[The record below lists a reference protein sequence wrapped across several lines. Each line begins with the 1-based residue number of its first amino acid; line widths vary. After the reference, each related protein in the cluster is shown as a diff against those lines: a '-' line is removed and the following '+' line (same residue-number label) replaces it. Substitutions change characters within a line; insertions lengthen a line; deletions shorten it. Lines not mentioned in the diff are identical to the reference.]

1 MKIVEKKLD
10 KVIIE
15 ITSDEINK
23 IGFDRI
29 WDDIRT
35 MYPANKYDVDQT
47 EETHNGRLILITL
60 TDRDYF
66 NSMLGVNRK
75 LFDSDESKS

>member
-23 IGFDRI
+23 LGFDKI

-35 MYPANKYDVDQT
+35 MYPAKKYEVDQT
-47 EETHNGRLILITL
+47 EETHGGRLILITL
-60 TDRDYF
+60 IDKDYF

-75 LFDSDESKS
+75 LIDDDPKD